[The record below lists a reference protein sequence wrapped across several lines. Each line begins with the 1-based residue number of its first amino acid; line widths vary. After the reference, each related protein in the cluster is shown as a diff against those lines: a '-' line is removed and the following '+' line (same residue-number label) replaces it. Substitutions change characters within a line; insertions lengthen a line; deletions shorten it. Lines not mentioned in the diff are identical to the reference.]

1 MNVSSSLNDTFYIIQ
16 QFGINAEENESYFK
30 LSFNDILT
38 FVFTI
43 IGIIIA
49 IYQFKK
55 QMTKNREEQKL
66 ANIKNWY
73 LTVIVIPQLESI
85 NSFYSKLIDNLIENV
100 DELNRIGEK
109 DLAVLS
115 QMQADRKDDINA
127 FFDHLQSLIKSFDIE
142 LSKKLSH
149 KIMDLEDCVTIILSD
164 IYFDINSLSS
174 TQIRRELLLN
184 KKDIISLLYT
194 GIDDK

>member
-1 MNVSSSLNDTFYIIQ
+1 
-16 QFGINAEENESYFK
+16 
-30 LSFNDILT
+30 
-38 FVFTI
+38 
-43 IGIIIA
+43 
-49 IYQFKK
+49 
-55 QMTKNREEQKL
+55 MTKNREEQKL